1 MNHEIVGGIV
11 NALPIE
17 KMIAAPLVAT
27 VKAQSEMSL
36 SLAHFIQDVGIDKD
50 GNMRMVTLKYEENIA
65 DPQNPQNSIS
75 RERYVQAPFLA
86 MTGLPNLAVD
96 AADIAFDLEVS
107 TAEDDTAKNAKDANV
122 TTEYKSWWSPVT
134 AKFTGNVTHS
144 AEQTRHTDTRAKY
157 SFNISARKQGTPEA
171 FMRIIDAVTNATVN
185 PSGLKPTNSAPL
197 IENTPAS
204 NSAPAASG
212 TSASVATGASA

>member
-27 VKAQSEMSL
+27 VKAQSDMSL

-50 GNMRMVTLKYEENIA
+50 GNMRMVTLKYEENVA
-65 DPQNPQNSIS
+65 DPQNPTKSIS
-75 RERYVQAPFLA
+75 TERYVQAPFLA

-96 AADIAFDLEVS
+96 SADIAFDLEVS
-107 TAEDDTAKNAKDANV
+107 TAEDDTKKNNEDANV
-122 TTEYKSWWSPVT
+122 TTDYKSWWSPVS

-144 AEQTRHTDTRAKY
+144 SEQTRHTDTRAKY

-171 FMRIIDAVTNATVN
+171 FMRIIDAVTNAAAT
-185 PSGLKPTNSAPL
+185 PSSAKPTNSAPL
-197 IENTPAS
+197 IENGTADNHNADRQNPS
-204 NSAPAASG
+204 N
-212 TSASVATGASA
+212 